1 MKKIQKGSRWL
12 CIKTVVM
19 DDTNE
24 VTYNEGKTYESEVAG
39 CLTDNNGDIYH
50 RWDCDY
56 FAEHFEEVKTNKER
70 YMKTIETVLLRTLF
84 FLPVAIIHFIW
95 AMRTYLIVMFLYCKY
110 GGEHIVY
117 PKDRKY
123 IADVYDLLEKSLK
136 EK

>member
-1 MKKIQKGSRWL
+1 MKKI
-12 CIKTVVM
+12 
-19 DDTNE
+19 
-24 VTYNEGKTYESEVAG
+24 
-39 CLTDNNGDIYH
+39 LTH
-50 RWDCDY
+50 
-56 FAEHFEEVKTNKER
+56 
-70 YMKTIETVLLRTLF
+70 IETIILRTLF

-123 IADVYDLLEKSLK
+123 IADVYDLLEKNLN